1 MDLIQRIRHDLEQA
15 IKQGDKVRRSV
26 LRLILSSI
34 RNAEIARQRS
44 LDEGDV
50 LDVIAREIKQRHQSI
65 EAFKQGNRQDLIAQ
79 EEAELAILL
88 EYLPQQM
95 SRDEIIAAGRKV
107 IDELGAT
114 GQSDKGKV
122 MSRIMPQLKGKASG
136 QEVSAIISE
145 LLNDV

>member
-26 LRLILSSI
+26 LRLSLSSI
-34 RNAEIARQRS
+34 RNAEIAGQRS

-136 QEVSAIISE
+136 QEVSTIISE